1 MLLASIRPGL
11 KKYHHSFV
19 NALTDVVVTRQ
30 VDAQNFGQIPSGIKT
45 PADHPSSLAM
55 PVDTHKNG
63 RSREK
68 QIKVYVTMDV
78 RTGSQTLDAQM
89 RIYDAFDASASL
101 ESLLGT
107 SSFSVNPAS
116 CRQVL

>member
-1 MLLASIRPGL
+1 MLLPSIRPGL
-11 KKYHHSFV
+11 QKYHHSFV

-63 RSREK
+63 RSRAE
-68 QIKVYVTMDV
+68 QIKVYVNMDV

-101 ESLLGT
+101 ESLLST